1 MFRVI
6 LNDNKIV
13 FTTNISDRYSIEY
26 VLDKDED
33 GNYVLG
39 NNDLEILE
47 KLLEKNMYI
56 LSDILIDDSYSN
68 INIIE
73 DK

>member
-1 MFRVI
+1 MFRVYTA
-6 LNDNKIV
+6 DNKIIL
-13 FTTNISDRYSIEY
+13 TTNISDRYSIEY

-47 KLLEKNMYI
+47 KLLEKNAYI

>member
-1 MFRVI
+1 MFRVYTA
-6 LNDNKIV
+6 DNKIV

>member
-1 MFRVI
+1 MFRVYTA
-6 LNDNKIV
+6 DNKIV
-13 FTTNISDRYSIEY
+13 FTTSISDRYSVEY

-47 KLLEKNMYI
+47 KLLEKNAYI